1 MAFNAHDKLN
11 KMNSIL
17 IAISD
22 KKVESF
28 KRITIVW

>member
-17 IAISD
+17 IVISD
-22 KKVESF
+22 IKVKSF

>member
-28 KRITIVW
+28 KRITIV

>member
-22 KKVESF
+22 KKFKSF
-28 KRITIVW
+28 KRITIFW